1 MQMASTKRLKRSFIY
16 AALAVIVSTALLLI
30 VAFLGSASLG
40 NAGTSTID
48 IVSYVFGFPL
58 LSGWLVSLTMF
69 GMPGS
74 CATST
79 QILGVFLIPFIS
91 VPIDAGLIFLVW
103 EFFHRKRSRGLDADR
118 ILHIN
123 G

>member
-1 MQMASTKRLKRSFIY
+1 MASTKRLKRSFIY